1 MLQVLLQLSLRNLR
15 IVNKTLSEW
24 LYLRENTDARSR
36 SIALTQ
42 SVASK
47 LPSDKPVHILDLAT
61 GTGSNIRHLIKH
73 LPTRQQWLVTDKDQ
87 QLLAELPTQ
96 TERWCQTQGYKFKR
110 TKFGYVILGTHL
122 ECHIETQTL
131 NLRNLDSTKLFHGYH
146 LITAS
151 ALLDLVS
158 ASWLRA
164 LINHCHAVG
173 AAILFFSTYNGSV
186 SCSPA
191 EHEDEQILKLFNLH
205 QQTDKG
211 LGGRA
216 EGSNATTCAINFF
229 SETGYQ
235 VQHESSNWTLG
246 TKDQEIQR
254 QLITGWVKAVRDVAP
269 ETESMIKS
277 WETRRLAHVDAN
289 RSKIIVGHD
298 DIAALP
304 TEKT

>member
-1 MLQVLLQLSLRNLR
+1 
-15 IVNKTLSEW
+15 VNKTLSEW
-24 LYLRENTDARSR
+24 LHLRENTDAQARSM
-36 SIALTQ
+36 SLTK

-47 LPSDKPVHILDLAT
+47 LSSDQPVHILDLAT
-61 GTGSNIRHLIKH
+61 GTGSNIRHLIEH

-96 TERWCQTQGYKFKR
+96 TERWCQTQGYKFQR

-131 NLRNLDSTKLFHGYH
+131 NLSNLDSAKLFHGHH
-146 LITAS
+146 LVTAS

-158 ASWLRA
+158 ASWLRT

-173 AAILFFSTYNGSV
+173 AAILFTITYNGSV

-216 EGSNATTCAINFF
+216 EGPNAITCAIDCF
-229 SETGYQ
+229 SEVGYQ
-235 VQHESSNWTLG
+235 VQRESSNWTLG

-254 QLITGWVKAVRDVAP
+254 QLITGWGKAVKEIAP
-269 ETESMIKS
+269 ETTSMIKS

>member
-1 MLQVLLQLSLRNLR
+1 MD
-15 IVNKTLSEW
+15 KTLSEW
-24 LYLRENTDARSR
+24 LYLRESTDARSR
-36 SIALTQ
+36 SIALTK

-61 GTGSNIRHLIKH
+61 GTGSNIRHLIER

-96 TERWCQTQGYKFKR
+96 TERWCQTQGYKFER
-110 TKFGYVILGTHL
+110 TNYGCLILGTHL

-131 NLRNLDSTKLFHGYH
+131 NLSNLDSATLFHGYH
-146 LITAS
+146 LVTAS

-158 ASWLRA
+158 ASWLRT
-164 LINHCHAVG
+164 LINRCYIAG
-173 AAILFFSTYNGSV
+173 AAILFAITYNGSV

-216 EGSNATTCAINFF
+216 EGPNATTCAINYF
-229 SETGYQ
+229 SEIGYQ
-235 VQHESSNWTLG
+235 VQRESSNWTLG
-246 TKDQEIQR
+246 TKDQAIQR
-254 QLITGWVKAVRDVAP
+254 QLITGWGKAVKEIAP

-298 DIAALP
+298 DVAALP
-304 TEKT
+304 TEKP